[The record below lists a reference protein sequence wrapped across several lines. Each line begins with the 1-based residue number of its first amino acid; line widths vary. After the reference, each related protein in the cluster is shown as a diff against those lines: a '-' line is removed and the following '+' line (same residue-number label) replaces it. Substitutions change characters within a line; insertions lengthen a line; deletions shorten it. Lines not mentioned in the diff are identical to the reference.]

1 MMNSIRKLVSCVILD
16 LDGTLVNTANLSVE
30 GYASVLSEHPA
41 GVYFGWAK
49 LSTRG
54 LYKMVMSIGWNPY
67 FDNTEKTIE
76 PWLLHKFD
84 EDFYGE
90 ELHLV
95 IVGYIR
101 PEANFPSL
109 ENLIAKIHE
118 DGKIAENALELP
130 LYAKY
135 KDETY
140 FKSIHKSHL

>member
-1 MMNSIRKLVSCVILD
+1 MHPSSQNILRACILV
-16 LDGTLVNTANLSVE
+16 GPN
-30 GYASVLSEHPA
+30 YQR
-41 GVYFGWAK
+41 GV
-49 LSTRG
+49 

-101 PEANFPSL
+101 PEVCF
-109 ENLIAKIHE
+109 I
-118 DGKIAENALELP
+118 
-130 LYAKY
+130 Y
-135 KDETY
+135 
-140 FKSIHKSHL
+140 